1 MSVYAYETR
10 LPACETRG
18 KRERGG
24 VRSTESE
31 STNGTQ
37 AFMKGEG
44 ITSLKPSS
52 VTPLKNV
59 LLAAPPGGQTL
70 QRMLPIK
77 NEERKNSSRP
87 ATVFIFNKRRN
98 YFEGHVPLIAETAE
112 YNALVHR

>member
-1 MSVYAYETR
+1 MHMRRVCLRVR
-10 LPACETRG
+10 LG
-18 KRERGG
+18 VREREEGL
-24 VRSTESE
+24 RSTESE

-37 AFMKGEG
+37 TFMKGEG

-87 ATVFIFNKRRN
+87 ATVFIFNKRCN
-98 YFEGHVPLIAETAE
+98 YFEAYVPLIAETAE
-112 YNALVHR
+112 HNALVHR

>member
-1 MSVYAYETR
+1 MHMRRVCLR
-10 LPACETRG
+10 VRRG
-18 KRERGG
+18 EREREEG

-52 VTPLKNV
+52 VT
-59 LLAAPPGGQTL
+59 PGGQTL

-112 YNALVHR
+112 HNALVHR

>member
-1 MSVYAYETR
+1 MHMRRVCLR
-10 LPACETRG
+10 VRRG
-18 KRERGG
+18 EREREEG

-37 AFMKGEG
+37 TFMKGEG

-59 LLAAPPGGQTL
+59 AAPPGGQTL

-98 YFEGHVPLIAETAE
+98 YFEGYVPLIAKTAE
-112 YNALVHR
+112 HNALVHR